1 MKVMWDV
8 CSGLGGA
15 SEAFLACP
23 GWMVIRIENNPILQG
38 VENTH
43 NLDVLQWQSWVDEM
57 VQKYGKPDLIWA
69 SPTCTQFSEGYNA
82 PGPVA
87 RRAGLDFEP
96 DMSLVFACQDLIDYV
111 QPQYWVIE
119 NVKGAIKHFTPHL
132 GEFSQ
137 RISSFYLWGLFPT
150 ILMPEGWRHSKNDGD
165 VHSANPLRSNLRGM
179 IPYDLSKALYQAI
192 TEQTTL
198 KRWL

>member
-15 SEAFLACP
+15 SEAFMNRDD
-23 GWMVIRIENNPILQG
+23 WTVIRIENNPILQG

-43 NLDVLQWQSWVDEM
+43 DLDVLLWPDWVDDLP
-57 VQKYGKPDLIWA
+57 KPDLIWA
-69 SPTCTQFSEGYNA
+69 SPTCTEFSEAYSA

-87 RRAGLDFEP
+87 RRNGLDFEP
-96 DMSLVFACQDLIDYV
+96 DMTLVFACQDLIDHI

-119 NVKGAIKHFTPHL
+119 NVKGAIKYFTPHL

-137 RISSFYLWGLFPT
+137 RISAFYLWGLFPT
-150 ILMPEGWRHSKNDGD
+150 IFMPDGWRHSKNDGD
-165 VHSANPLRSNLRGM
+165 VHSGNPLRRNLRALV
-179 IPYDLSKALYQAI
+179 PWELSKAFYQAI
-192 TEQTTL
+192 SEQTTL